1 MPVYRASRARLVETA
16 KRLKLRNLAQAVQ
29 QEGFSAPWL
38 WVDGEWVYVLEAAPL
53 DPVPE
58 GWEEVPE
65 AVGGDNG

>member
-1 MPVYRASRARLVETA
+1 MPVYRASRARLVEAA
-16 KRLKLRNLAQAVQ
+16 KRLSLRNLAQVVRR
-29 QEGFSAPWL
+29 EGFSAPWL

-65 AVGGDNG
+65 EAEGNG